1 MYTHGE
7 GDGKCWKLGCASH
20 PGVRKSI
27 DEGREDVVLLVALRP
42 GTVAAAGVLEGSA
55 GGAAVA
61 FKDFKE
67 VSKRGDL
74 GILMSLPAFFNF
86 TTPALSMC
94 FP

>member
-1 MYTHGE
+1 M
-7 GDGKCWKLGCASH
+7 
-20 PGVRKSI
+20 

-42 GTVAAAGVLEGSA
+42 GTVAALEGSA

-74 GILMSLPAFFNF
+74 GILMSRPAFFNF

-94 FP
+94 FPWSTLKSTVLYARHN